1 VDKVGGAQTEAKLE
15 RSRVNGGPEHDPLEG
30 LRKRHRYLLNRRDR
44 VFPIPGYRG
53 KFGMK
58 LRALDRDELREIG
71 EQMMAATRSGV
82 DDPDLIDNTDTLIRA
97 CDAIMYRDD
106 VEDEKAWRGLHEIPS
121 AGTSQPV
128 RFDMKLAE
136 LFDVVDQIDT
146 GEHAEAE
153 SRQVLWAVFA
163 DTWRVSQ
170 SHDDYMIWRTF
181 ATEDAKD
188 EVAEGLT
195 AEVEQEAPPGE
206 ARGAT

>member
-1 VDKVGGAQTEAKLE
+1 MEKVGGAQTAAKLE
-15 RSRVNGGPEHDPLEG
+15 GARVNGGPEHDPLEG
-30 LRKRHRYLLNRRDR
+30 LRRRHQYLVNRRSKT
-44 VFPIPGYRG
+44 FPIPGYRG

-58 LRALDRDELREIG
+58 LRALDRKELREIG
-71 EQMMAATRSGV
+71 EQMMRQAREGV
-82 DDPDLIDNTDTLIRA
+82 DDPDLLDNTDTLIRA
-97 CDAIMYRDD
+97 CEAIMYREDVDD
-106 VEDEKAWRGLHEIPS
+106 DEAWRGLHEIPS

-136 LFDVVDQIDT
+136 LFDVVGQIDS

-188 EVAEGLT
+188 EVAEGLA

-206 ARGAT
+206 ALGAT